1 MKTLSKCSLGLLSL
15 ACAGMLSAQDVI
27 SLAAPADFGQPKQVI
42 PSEGSFLVKGR
53 VTLLRSVKFITLD
66 PAKKYQISGEFCMK
80 GGKPNRVYLGF
91 MPFDDKGSWIP
102 PKLVNGTNA
111 TLTEVVADAKKG
123 DQVIKVKDASKWN
136 TKTLY
141 SHLALGAKADY
152 SDLPNRDLIATAKPN
167 AQQKD
172 GVWEILLKKPLKK
185 DVPAGTTV
193 RQQLDGGAYIYT
205 AGSVILTDQWVTRK
219 GTISGIAK
227 FGNPGGKMWKGT
239 AKVKVLILLT
249 EGDQTSETLFRN
261 IKVTE
266 VK

>member
-1 MKTLSKCSLGLLSL
+1 MRTLSKCSLGLLSL
-15 ACAGMLSAQDVI
+15 AFAGMLSAQEVI
-27 SLAAPADFGQPKQVI
+27 SLAAPADFNQPKLVI
-42 PSEGSFLVKGR
+42 PSEDSFLVKSR
-53 VTLLRSVKFITLD
+53 AFLQSAKFITLD

-80 GGKPNRVYLGF
+80 GGNPNRVYLGF
-91 MPFDDKGSWIP
+91 MPFDDKGKWIP
-102 PKLVNGTNA
+102 PNVVNGTNA

-136 TKTLY
+136 TKTIY

-152 SDLPNRDLIATAKPN
+152 SDLPNRDLIATAQPN

-172 GVWEILLKKPLKK
+172 GVWEILLKKPLAK
-185 DVPAGTTV
+185 DIPAGTTV

-205 AGSVILTDQWVTRK
+205 AGTVKLTDQWVTRK

-227 FGNPGGKMWKGT
+227 FGNPGSKIWKGT
-239 AKVKVLILLT
+239 AKLKVIILLT